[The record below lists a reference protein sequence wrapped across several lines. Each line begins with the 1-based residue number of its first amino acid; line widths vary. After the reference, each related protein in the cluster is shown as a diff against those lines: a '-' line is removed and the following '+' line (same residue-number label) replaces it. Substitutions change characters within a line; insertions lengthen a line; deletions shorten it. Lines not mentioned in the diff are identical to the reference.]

1 MFAYRSENMS
11 EATYSTLAEMQQQ
24 SCEAHANKPLFGVK
38 EGGAYQ
44 WLNYQGFAELVDAC
58 RGGLAQLGI
67 GKDDK
72 VAIISDNRIQWAVA
86 AYACY
91 GLGAVY
97 VPMYEKQLPK
107 DWTYILN
114 DCGAKVLIVATNK
127 IADKTKA
134 FPDELEKLEHIINLV
149 GSGEGT
155 WDALIE
161 SGKAH
166 PAECGDVGGD
176 DVAGLIYTSGTTGKP
191 KGVVLTHGNITA
203 NLRGM
208 RIKFPIDPADRSLS
222 FLPWAHSFGQTCEL
236 HGLLSSGGS
245 MGLAESVDK
254 LLLNLGEVKPSL
266 LFSVPRVFN
275 KIYDA
280 IQKQVEASAF
290 KKVIF
295 GIGMRAA
302 NERRA
307 LAAKG
312 KSPGAWLQFKLNLI
326 DKLAFSKVR
335 EKFGGRLRY
344 AFSGGAALSP
354 AVAEFID
361 NMNIQVYEGYGLT
374 ETSPILTAN
383 TPEGVLIG
391 SVGKP
396 FPEVTIRIDGAD
408 GKANVEGEVMAAG
421 PNIMKGYFN
430 MPEATAEVIEQIDGK
445 RFFRTGDLGKVDDK
459 GFLYITGRVK
469 ELYKLEN
476 GKYVAP
482 APLEEG
488 LRLSLFVNQAYIHGM
503 NKPYNVALIV
513 PDADTLTKWAAE
525 NGLGGKSLEDL
536 CKDDKVIALI
546 QSELAEAGKGFKGF
560 ERPKKV
566 TLVAE
571 EFTPESDLLTPTMK
585 YKRRNIEKRY
595 GDQIQAL
602 YK

>member
-1 MFAYRSENMS
+1 MS

-24 SCEAHANKPLFGVK
+24 RCKAYADRRLFGTK
-38 EGGAYQ
+38 EGGSYK
-44 WLNYQGFAELVDAC
+44 WLSYKGFAELVEAC

-72 VAIISDNRIQWAVA
+72 VAIISDNRVQWAVA

-114 DCGAKVLIVATNK
+114 DCGAKVLIVATDK
-127 IADKTKA
+127 IAEKTKG

-155 WDALIE
+155 WDGLIE
-161 SGKAH
+161 SGKAN
-166 PAECGDVGGD
+166 PADCNDVAGD
-176 DVAGLIYTSGTTGKP
+176 DVAGLIYTSGTTGNP
-191 KGVVLTHGNITA
+191 KGVILTHGNITA

-208 RIKFPIDPADRSLS
+208 RIRFPIDPDDGSLS

-254 LLLNLGEVKPSL
+254 LLVNLGEVRPTL

-290 KKVIF
+290 KKAIF

-302 NERRA
+302 AERRT

-312 KSPGAWLQFKLNLI
+312 KQPGMWLQFKLNLI

-361 NMNIQVYEGYGLT
+361 SMNIMVYEGYGLT

-396 FPEVTIRIDGAD
+396 FPDVTIRIDGAD
-408 GKANVEGEVMAAG
+408 GKANVEGEIMAAG

-430 MPEATAEVIEQIDGK
+430 MPEATAEVIEEVDGK

-459 GFLYITGRVK
+459 GFLFITGRVK

-482 APLEEG
+482 APLEEQ

-513 PDADTLTKWAAE
+513 PDADTLGKWAAE
-525 NGLGGKSLEDL
+525 NGLGGKSIEDL
-536 CKDDKVIALI
+536 CEHEKVIALI

-595 GDQIQAL
+595 GDRIQAL